1 MKNVIQGLVFLA
13 MSLLSLKSKGQQTKL
28 KSSYELSNSNQWLP
42 IPGGFASFVQ
52 FDYNNDGRDDVVLFE
67 GYDINKTYTWPGP
80 SFYKNTTNGLIKDFV
95 SLDNTKLFAGKEL
108 VGDFNNDG
116 FVDAFLLTGMDPAGC
131 SNCKDPVFSLY
142 TMKNVS
148 GYNFKVD
155 SVNYKGVWRTGTSA
169 DIDNDGDLDVVA
181 FSTHHEYSGDILNR
195 ILLNDGKG
203 NFSYKASNIDSIG
216 WVDRAELIDM
226 NNDGFVDLLM
236 NDVYSPLNVYSNRF
250 RILWNNKKGEFH
262 QDRSVTIKIPND
274 LYVLDINVLDVNGD
288 GKKEIILPM
297 NDVAGKW
304 KILMYQTFDDINYTE
319 VSENLI
325 QKNFDN
331 SLFLWDEPLA
341 IYDLDNNGLTD
352 IVLNDKSKKVRW
364 EWNGTLFSR
373 KLETNDFDNDGISEI
388 IDNCKLM
395 YNPKQEDLDNSGVG
409 DVCEFSPI
417 LLRKSISILEDVS
430 LGYEELMSKFI
441 QDSIKPYIS
450 FGDGTYKT
458 FFETSTTKFK
468 LIKSLKEATV
478 EVFKLPFNYK
488 KDGVSFIDTLSIYI
502 LRYTNWTKNTGKIQN
517 GYIPYYYEG
526 FSNGMTGT
534 DNVKFGPFGIST
546 PANQATILIQDLDGN
561 GMNDIIGQSGMIW
574 YPPISDTSKV
584 KDMPNIQRIGI
595 PAYLKFDSA
604 FNATFYHENYRNPD
618 VLLHQPDFHYQVD
631 LNKDGKN
638 EIINLGEHYHTE
650 LLDGQN
656 PLGPKNILGK
666 QILKYLGMLQNRDY
680 NLQSEGKLS
689 RYYTVENGR
698 LVDKKD
704 NYNYENLN
712 AFQNQ
717 SPNISNS
724 KFVSIF
730 GSAFGDIDNDGDIDY
745 IQSVRSEGDYIDIL
759 INDGIGNFSINRQN
773 PEQYG
778 YSTGPEGKNML
789 IDING
794 DGFLDYF
801 FGGNKQMANSNQN
814 EGFLGYVLNNKKGG
828 FLVESMTNIGN
839 FGSTAVA
846 PKYMFVTDLDHDKN
860 NEIIIYRSTGLGSNG
875 NGIQGQDFVND
886 LLILSINSGVITNNT
901 DKFIDTLSKSKMFA
915 QKSFLFFEDIDGDKI
930 KDLFISYQIDSAIA
944 KFYSPF
950 TGYWEKNYNGF
961 SYFKGSK
968 EGKFKYTRL
977 GKFQLE
983 DGFAKWYSPTE
994 FSGVLSN
1001 DFQVADLENDGTSE
1015 LLHLPTGKGSL
1026 IIFKLYDCPKPVISP
1041 IKTIICGPDSV
1052 NVKIINRDPSA
1063 KYTWYI
1069 NNDSVSKASD
1079 SIFIKK
1085 EGYLK
1090 LKMTDS
1096 LGCSKF
1102 SDSVFLKSL
1111 ALPTTPSISRDTANY
1126 LVSSGGIS
1134 NTWYKDGLVIA
1145 DTTQRFK
1152 PAAPGSYTT
1161 KTNQNSCISAMSN
1174 PYYYL
1179 ITDIINLSNGD
1190 FIKLAPN
1197 PIVNKVNLDFSIKGY
1212 QRLNF
1217 DVFEMTTGNRVY
1229 SRQGLSAGMP
1239 IFLGELSPGNY
1250 IIKISSNDNK
1260 IRQQFKI
1267 LKM

>member
-1 MKNVIQGLVFLA
+1 MKNVIQGLAFLT

-28 KSSYELSNSNQWLP
+28 KSSYELSNSIQWLS

-52 FDYNNDGRDDVVLFE
+52 FDYNNDGRDDVLLFE

-116 FVDAFLLTGMDPAGC
+116 FIDAFLLTGMDPAGC

-142 TMKNVS
+142 TMKNIS

-274 LYVLDINVLDVNGD
+274 LFVLDINVLDINGD
-288 GKKEIILPM
+288 GKMEIILPM

-319 VSENLI
+319 VSESLI

-331 SLFLWDEPLA
+331 SVLLWDEPLA

-458 FFETSTTKFK
+458 FFETNTTKFK

-478 EVFKLPFNYK
+478 EVFKIPFNYK
-488 KDGVSFIDTLSIYI
+488 KDAISIIDTLNIRI
-502 LRYTNWTKNTGKIQN
+502 IRYLKWPANKGKLQN
-517 GYIPYYYEG
+517 GYQSYYYQTL
-526 FSNGMTGT
+526 SNGETGE
-534 DNVKFGPFGIST
+534 DNITFGPAQFFA
-546 PANQATILIQDLDGN
+546 PANQGKMFFQDIDKN
-561 GMNDIIGQSGMIW
+561 GMVDMIGQAVQMY
-574 YPPISDTSKV
+574 YPPISDTNKN
-584 KDMPNIQRIGI
+584 KKYNIQRIGMPI
-595 PAYLKFDSA
+595 YLRLDST
-604 FNATFYHENYRNPD
+604 FNITMHHENYRNPD
-618 VLLHQPDFHYQVD
+618 VLWHNPDFFGQAD
-631 LNKDGKN
+631 LNNDGIA
-638 EIINLGEHYHTE
+638 EVINFGEHYHAEMIDNQVHVTSK
-650 LLDGQN
+650 LGQ
-656 PLGPKNILGK
+656 KIFSH
-666 QILKYLGMLQNRDY
+666 LGMLKDRDY
-680 NLQSEGKLS
+680 NEWGAKLN
-689 RYYTVENGR
+689 RYYTIENKR
-698 LVDKKD
+698 LVDKKENFD
-704 NYNYENLN
+704 NNGLLEK
-712 AFQNQ
+712 
-717 SPNISNS
+717 SRHP
-724 KFVSIF
+724 FVSIF
-730 GSAFGDIDNDGDIDY
+730 GSAYADIDNDGDID
-745 IQSVRSEGDYIDIL
+745 IVASTQSDMNGLDVWS
-759 INDGIGNFSINRQN
+759 NDGKGNYKAKRFSTDTYN
-773 PEQYG
+773 YA
-778 YSTGPEGKNML
+778 TGPEGENAL

-794 DGFLDYF
+794 DGYLDLF
-801 FGGNKQMANSNQN
+801 FGGTKCVNCLIKESGYLGYILNDQN
-814 EGFLGYVLNNKKGG
+814 GGFKVESPVFLG
-828 FLVESMTNIGN
+828 T
-839 FGSTAVA
+839 FGAPHLA
-846 PKYMFVTDLDHDKN
+846 PKYMIQTDLDNDRKK
-860 NEIIIYRSTGLGSNG
+860 EVIVYCSTGLGSSGGTLDKEFLNEILIFTIDNG
-875 NGIQGQDFVND
+875 T
-886 LLILSINSGVITNNT
+886 LIESTS
-901 DKFIDTLSKSKMFA
+901 KFIDTMTRSKMY
-915 QKSFLFFEDIDGDKI
+915 SGSSYLYYEDIDGDKI
-930 KDLFISYQIDSAIA
+930 KDLAIRYRTDPKFINENVPY
-944 KFYSPF
+944 Y
-950 TGYWEKNYNGF
+950 GYWEKDYNGYI
-961 SYFKGSK
+961 YFKGSK
-968 EGKFKYTRL
+968 SGKFTYTRL
-977 GKFQLE
+977 GKFIYQ
-983 DGFAKWYSPTE
+983 DNYSFYNRNESTE
-994 FSGVLSN
+994 FMGNEFEVK
-1001 DFQVADLENDGTSE
+1001 DLDNDGTAE
-1015 LLHLPTGKGSL
+1015 LINLPNIGVGMV
-1026 IIFKLYDCPKPVISP
+1026 IFKLYDCPKPVISP

-1069 NNDSVSKASD
+1069 NNDSVSKTSD

-1111 ALPTTPSISRDTANY
+1111 ALPTTPTISRDTANY

-1134 NTWYKDGLVIA
+1134 NTWYKDGVAIA

-1161 KTNQNSCISAMSN
+1161 KTNQNTCISAMSN

-1197 PIVNKVNLDFSIKGY
+1197 PIVNKVNLDFNIKGY

-1217 DVFEMTTGNRVY
+1217 DVFEMTTGIRVY

-1239 IFLGELSPGNY
+1239 ISLGELSPGTY

-1260 IRQQFKI
+1260 IRQQFKV